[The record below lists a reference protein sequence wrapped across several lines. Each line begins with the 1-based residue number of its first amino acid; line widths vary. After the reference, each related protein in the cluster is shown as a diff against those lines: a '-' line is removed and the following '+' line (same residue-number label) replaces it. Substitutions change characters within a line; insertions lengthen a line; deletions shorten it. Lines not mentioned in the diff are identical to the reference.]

1 MRLKKALSESAAHSL
16 DLERE
21 NERLKMTVEMLRK
34 GESEKESSSDAPSP
48 GNLALQRRQDEE
60 QGIIF

>member
-34 GESEKESSSDAPSP
+34 DESEKESSSNTLNP
-48 GNLALQRRQDEE
+48 GSLALQRRQDEE